1 MKHVLFFFTFIS
13 VTLSGFCQEGN
24 KEKLPIDSTEN
35 IRSIEDL
42 SRLFNQLSTTF
53 SESQG
58 SQVQLNIDV
67 EVLDSILNTIPL
79 PNSIEWNSE
88 TFRLDDM
95 KMLATRYLQ
104 HQPKTERQEIVQFGS
119 DVIIGRNEWINGD
132 VILFGGDA
140 MVYGTV
146 KGGIVVIKGNVR
158 LASTSYVE
166 DDVFCIWGDAEVDKG
181 ARIAGKTNVM
191 NFSKIFEDTDSGLVP
206 VTVGLLRFLRII
218 FLFLIALL
226 INKAFPKHTSRIEN
240 CIKNDYPKTLIV
252 GFVGIVLLP
261 VIFIVLLATILG
273 IPVAVLFLPL
283 LVIGGFLH
291 GITGFALWMGK
302 FIRSKFNFKITSPAA
317 TLGVGILVL
326 EMPSILNKI
335 TSLIS
340 SMLGIVFLLATIFV
354 FFAAW
359 VPGLGAVILT
369 RFGTR

>member
-1 MKHVLFFFTFIS
+1 V
-13 VTLSGFCQEGN
+13 
-24 KEKLPIDSTEN
+24 
-35 IRSIEDL
+35 
-42 SRLFNQLSTTF
+42 
-53 SESQG
+53 
-58 SQVQLNIDV
+58 
-67 EVLDSILNTIPL
+67 
-79 PNSIEWNSE
+79 
-88 TFRLDDM
+88 
-95 KMLATRYLQ
+95 
-104 HQPKTERQEIVQFGS
+104 
-119 DVIIGRNEWINGD
+119 
-132 VILFGGDA
+132 GGH
-140 MVYGTV
+140 YT
-146 KGGIVVIKGNVR
+146 
-158 LASTSYVE
+158 
-166 DDVFCIWGDAEVDKG
+166 
-181 ARIAGKTNVM
+181 
-191 NFSKIFEDTDSGLVP
+191 